1 MFRGAIILG
10 IGFSLGYVKGLRDSK
25 EVAEMMADIV
35 EALKEATKTS
45 DTSDTSDTS
54 EPTEASAE
62 EVLGTA
68 TPIQSEPTTEGE

>member
-35 EALKEATKTS
+35 EALKEATKTP
-45 DTSDTSDTS
+45 DTA